1 MSNHLI
7 FKKLMTVVNSIN
19 AGAEIQEDTALL
31 RDSIL
36 DSLEF
41 MNYITKVE
49 EEFSI
54 SISDQ
59 EIVDNNLG
67 IVSNMVEFIITKT
80 KIK

>member
-1 MSNHLI
+1 
-7 FKKLMTVVNSIN
+7 MTVVNSIN

>member
-1 MSNHLI
+1 MNNYQI
-7 FKKLMTVVNSIN
+7 FEKLKTIVSSIN
-19 AGAEIQEDTALL
+19 QNSVIKESTALIG
-31 RDSIL
+31 DSIL

-49 EEFSI
+49 EEFNI

-59 EIVDNNLG
+59 EIVGKSLG
-67 IVSNMVEFIITKT
+67 ILSNMVDYISAID